1 VEKLQIER
9 IEAFEVT
16 LPIEAP
22 IRHSYGIHEAFTR
35 TIVKVHTADGLVGL
49 AETAASAEEVT
60 HTGAVVVGLSA
71 LETGRIRMRIA
82 ERFYWS
88 NNPLVSAAIEMACI
102 DIIGKALDVPAYEV
116 LGGAVRDHIDL
127 AAYCFYRYASPT
139 HQAVT
144 TPDEMASY
152 AYDLVQ
158 KYGFGTVKLKAGVQ
172 EPAIELETLRAI
184 RDLLPHVK
192 LRIDPNAA
200 WTPVTAMGLLGPLAE
215 IGLEYLEDPVA
226 GQAGMAAI
234 RRNTDIP
241 LSTNMCVVDFD
252 DLPGALALGSVDV
265 ILSDPWYW
273 GGPLPTKTLA
283 DFCKLHGVGVGMHSG
298 IELGI
303 GMAAM
308 AHTGVTIP
316 QLTLAVDAHYH
327 HLVDDVITGPRL
339 LPSGDGR
346 LAPPSGAGWGV
357 ELDEQKVAEYRE
369 LHDSGRFQNL
379 YVAGDSGNGADRF
392 RPSWSPVMPAW

>member
-1 VEKLQIER
+1 MNKLKIER

-22 IRHSYGIHEAFTR
+22 IRHSYGVHEAFTR

-49 AETAASAEEVT
+49 AETAAGADEMMRAGSA
-60 HTGAVVVGLSA
+60 VVGLSA
-71 LETGRIRMRIA
+71 LETGSIRMRIT

-88 NNPLVSAAIEMACI
+88 KNPLVASAIEMACV
-102 DIIGKALDVPAYEV
+102 DIIGKALGVPAYQV

-127 AAYCFYRYASPT
+127 AAYCFYRYESPS
-139 HQAVT
+139 HAAVT
-144 TPDEMASY
+144 TPDEMARH

-158 KYGFGTVKLKAGVQ
+158 RYGFGTVKLKAGVQ

-184 RDLLPHVK
+184 RDLLPEIK

-200 WTPVTAMGLLGPLAE
+200 WTPATAMNLLGSLAE

-226 GQAGMAAI
+226 GQAGMAEVRSKTAL
-234 RRNTDIP
+234 P
-241 LSTNMCVVDFD
+241 LSTNMCVVEFD
-252 DLPGALALGSVDV
+252 DIPGALALGSVDV

-273 GGPLPTKTLA
+273 GGPLQTKTLA
-283 DFCKLHGVGVGMHSG
+283 ELCRVHGLGIGMHSG

-303 GMAAM
+303 GMAIM

-316 QLTLAVDAHYH
+316 QLTLAVDAHHH
-327 HLVDDVITGPRL
+327 HLVDDVIVGPRL
-339 LPSGDGR
+339 LPAGDGR
-346 LAPPSGAGWGV
+346 LAPPNGPGWGV
-357 ELDEQKVAEYRE
+357 ELDEDKVEQYRE
-369 LHDSGRFQNL
+369 VHRSGQYANL
-379 YVAGDSGNGADRF
+379 YVAGDSGRGADRF
-392 RPSWSPVMPAW
+392 RPDWTPVMPAW